1 MLKYICKKL
10 VFLVV
15 LLLLISIVVFV
26 AIRLVP
32 GDPVVAMLG
41 SEVAGMSEE
50 YLEYERE
57 RLGLNDPM
65 YVQYFNY
72 MKDLFRGDFGVSI
85 RTDQPVLEIIL
96 DRYPVTI
103 KIALLSIGLATLFGV
118 ILGIISAVKHNSV
131 LDYIISTTSM
141 LSISTPSFF
150 LALVLLLVFAL
161 KLKVLPSMGLSSSL
175 HYVLPVV
182 TISVMELGYVAR
194 TTRSSM
200 LDVITQDYIRTA
212 RAKGVPERI
221 VFYVQALKNALIP
234 IVTTTGLKFGS
245 LLAGSSIVETVFSI
259 QGLGSLVV
267 ESISYRDYP
276 CVQGAVLMIAAT
288 FVVVNTVVDILY
300 AQIDP
305 RIRYS

>member
-72 MKDLFRGDFGVSI
+72 MKDLFRGDLGVSI
-85 RTDQPVLEIIL
+85 RTDQPVIEIIL

-194 TTRSSM
+194 DNQK
-200 LDVITQDYIRTA
+200 LHAGCNHPGLHQDGAGKR
-212 RAKGVPERI
+212 RAGAHRILCAGPEKRPDPHRNHHRLKVRFPAGRLLHRGDGV
-221 VFYVQALKNALIP
+221 
-234 IVTTTGLKFGS
+234 
-245 LLAGSSIVETVFSI
+245 
-259 QGLGSLVV
+259 
-267 ESISYRDYP
+267 
-276 CVQGAVLMIAAT
+276 
-288 FVVVNTVVDILY
+288 
-300 AQIDP
+300 
-305 RIRYS
+305 

>member
-182 TISVMELGYVAR
+182 T
-194 TTRSSM
+194 RSSM

>member
-50 YLEYERE
+50 YLEYERD

-65 YVQYFNY
+65 YIQYFNY
-72 MKDLFRGDFGVSI
+72 MKDLFQGDFGV
-85 RTDQPVLEIIL
+85 
-96 DRYPVTI
+96 
-103 KIALLSIGLATLFGV
+103 
-118 ILGIISAVKHNSV
+118 
-131 LDYIISTTSM
+131 
-141 LSISTPSFF
+141 SFF

-161 KLKVLPSMGLSSSL
+161 KLKIFPSMGLSSSL

-221 VFYVQALKNALIP
+221 VLYVQALKNALIP